1 MYRIEITKMTYKDQI
16 DKEKIPQHV
25 AIIMDGN
32 GRWAKEKGLDRIY
45 GHKEGVDSV
54 DMVTEAAAE
63 LGIKYL
69 TLYAFSTKN
78 WNRPQAEVDALMEIL
93 SEAIKNNITK
103 LQKND
108 VRLLVIGDIDRLT
121 EKARNN
127 LKIAISQTSENKGL
141 SIVLALSYSSR
152 WEITNAV
159 KNISQDVAS
168 NKISA
173 SEINEELFSKYLTT
187 KNIPDPDL
195 LIRTSGELR
204 ISNFLL

>member
-69 TLYAFSTKN
+69 TLYAFSTEN

-127 LKIAISQTSENKGL
+127 LKIAISHTSENKG
-141 SIVLALSYSSR
+141 
-152 WEITNAV
+152 
-159 KNISQDVAS
+159 
-168 NKISA
+168 
-173 SEINEELFSKYLTT
+173 
-187 KNIPDPDL
+187 
-195 LIRTSGELR
+195 
-204 ISNFLL
+204 